1 MREENDSLKCQIE
14 AYKNEMEMMKA
25 EKVNGLSE
33 KDSQL
38 KILQQ
43 AMQGM
48 QQVGGHSGVHYVM
61 DTCFMFVCW
70 LNIKL
75 ELKWL
80 LMRLKEA
87 VYVTLW
93 HWSSLFIAAT
103 DSSQNGV

>member
-48 QQVGGHSGVHYVM
+48 QQVGGHTEWGY
-61 DTCFMFVCW
+61 
-70 LNIKL
+70 I
-75 ELKWL
+75 
-80 LMRLKEA
+80 
-87 VYVTLW
+87 
-93 HWSSLFIAAT
+93 I
-103 DSSQNGV
+103 

>member
-14 AYKNEMEMMKA
+14 AYKNELEMMKA

-48 QQVGGHSGVHYVM
+48 QQVFYG
-61 DTCFMFVCW
+61 D
-70 LNIKL
+70 
-75 ELKWL
+75 
-80 LMRLKEA
+80 
-87 VYVTLW
+87 
-93 HWSSLFIAAT
+93 
-103 DSSQNGV
+103 

>member
-48 QQVGGHSGVHYVM
+48 QQVGGHSGYIM
-61 DTCFMFVCW
+61 
-70 LNIKL
+70 
-75 ELKWL
+75 
-80 LMRLKEA
+80 
-87 VYVTLW
+87 
-93 HWSSLFIAAT
+93 
-103 DSSQNGV
+103 

>member
-48 QQVGGHSGVHYVM
+48 QQVGGHTGWGY
-61 DTCFMFVCW
+61 
-70 LNIKL
+70 I
-75 ELKWL
+75 
-80 LMRLKEA
+80 
-87 VYVTLW
+87 
-93 HWSSLFIAAT
+93 I
-103 DSSQNGV
+103 

>member
-14 AYKNEMEMMKA
+14 AYKNELEMMKA

-48 QQVGGHSGVHYVM
+48 QQAGGALRVGVHNIM
-61 DTCFMFVCW
+61 DVCLMFNGDWTESKNWW
-70 LNIKL
+70 LS
-75 ELKWL
+75 
-80 LMRLKEA
+80 R
-87 VYVTLW
+87 
-93 HWSSLFIAAT
+93 F
-103 DSSQNGV
+103 

>member
-14 AYKNEMEMMKA
+14 AYKNELEMMKA

-48 QQVGGHSGVHYVM
+48 QQVGGGGIQSGG
-61 DTCFMFVCW
+61 T
-70 LNIKL
+70 
-75 ELKWL
+75 
-80 LMRLKEA
+80 
-87 VYVTLW
+87 
-93 HWSSLFIAAT
+93 
-103 DSSQNGV
+103 

>member
-14 AYKNEMEMMKA
+14 AYKNELEMMKA

-48 QQVGGHSGVHYVM
+48 QQVGGTQSGGTLYNGRL
-61 DTCFMFVCW
+61 
-70 LNIKL
+70 LN
-75 ELKWL
+75 
-80 LMRLKEA
+80 
-87 VYVTLW
+87 V
-93 HWSSLFIAAT
+93 
-103 DSSQNGV
+103 